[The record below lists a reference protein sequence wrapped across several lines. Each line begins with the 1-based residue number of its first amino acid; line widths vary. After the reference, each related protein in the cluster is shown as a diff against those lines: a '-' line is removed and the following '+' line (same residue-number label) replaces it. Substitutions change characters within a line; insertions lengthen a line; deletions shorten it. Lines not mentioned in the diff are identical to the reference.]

1 MDIILYTIIFLIGI
15 FFGSFYTLAIY
26 RIPKRQDIKKKRSY
40 CPNCNHALGTLD
52 LIPVFSYLFLG
63 AKCRYCKQKIKPRY
77 FIIEILSGFVFV
89 ALAYLMDISVYNLSI
104 QNVVPYIF
112 FSLYITFIF
121 IMSGIDKE
129 NRKIEKSVNMFAIIV
144 SLAYIIYLWILENAN
159 IYRYVIYIVCYILIL
174 LLDTIT
180 LRKCAKN
187 KYVNGILIIIIVM
200 AIFTGEYVTINTI
213 ILTLLAISIYLLL
226 QKIRMKRNK
235 SKKTDKILSKDI
247 TIGYYLGISN
257 IIFLLFVLT
266 CSKFLIL

>member
-26 RIPKRQDIKKKRSY
+26 RIPKRQDIIKKRSY

-144 SLAYIIYLWILENAN
+144 SLASIIYLWMIDNAN
-159 IYRYVIYIVCYILIL
+159 IIRYVI
-174 LLDTIT
+174 
-180 LRKCAKN
+180 
-187 KYVNGILIIIIVM
+187 
-200 AIFTGEYVTINTI
+200 
-213 ILTLLAISIYLLL
+213 
-226 QKIRMKRNK
+226 
-235 SKKTDKILSKDI
+235 
-247 TIGYYLGISN
+247 
-257 IIFLLFVLT
+257 
-266 CSKFLIL
+266 